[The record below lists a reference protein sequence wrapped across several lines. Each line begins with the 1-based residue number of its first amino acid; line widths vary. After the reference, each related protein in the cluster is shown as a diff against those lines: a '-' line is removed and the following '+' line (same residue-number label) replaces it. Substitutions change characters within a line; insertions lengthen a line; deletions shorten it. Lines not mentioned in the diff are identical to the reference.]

1 MSKRKSNEVLFSDI
15 NGKTHVLEST
25 GQDTLFI
32 KIRENMFSE
41 NYIENKHVIALNMVY
56 ASMMLDFNQISK
68 DWYDE
73 YILSLKSKMVIPDN
87 ESNTLISLL
96 ENMRSK

>member
-1 MSKRKSNEVLFSDI
+1 
-15 NGKTHVLEST
+15 
-25 GQDTLFI
+25 
-32 KIRENMFSE
+32 
-41 NYIENKHVIALNMVY
+41 MVY